1 MSYLRK
7 GVAGAP
13 VKILQTKLGV
23 PADGEFGPATETA
36 LKAFQQSN
44 GLAVDGIAGPDTF
57 LKLGLGELVLLAPG
71 VSGDS
76 VKTLQQALNIPA
88 DGQFGPATDKALRAF
103 QTAHGL
109 EADGLAG
116 PDTLA
121 KIPAFA
127 SAIGATQIA
136 ASQVATPAAASPAT
150 TSTPVQTA
158 SADAPAHAAPATLPS
173 IDGKT
178 PATKAP
184 AKSIWA
190 TIKGWL

>member
-7 GVAGAP
+7 GVAGDP
-13 VKILQTKLGV
+13 VKVHQTKLGV
-23 PADGEFGPATETA
+23 PADGDFGPATETA
-36 LKAFQQSN
+36 LKAFQQSH

-71 VSGDS
+71 VTGEA
-76 VKTLQQALNIPA
+76 VKTLQHALDIPA

-103 QTAHGL
+103 QGAHGL
-109 EADGLAG
+109 EIDGLAG

-127 SAIGATQIA
+127 STIGATQVA
-136 ASQVATPAAASPAT
+136 ASQIVAPAA
-150 TSTPVQTA
+150 TSAATPVQTA
-158 SADAPAHAAPATLPS
+158 SVSAHASPATLPS
-173 IDGKT
+173 IDGKV